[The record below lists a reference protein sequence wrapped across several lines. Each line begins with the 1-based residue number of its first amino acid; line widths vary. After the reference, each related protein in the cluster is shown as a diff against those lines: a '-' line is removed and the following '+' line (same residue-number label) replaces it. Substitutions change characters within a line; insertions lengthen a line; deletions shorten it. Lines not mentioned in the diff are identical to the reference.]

1 MSRITNEILLRQMA
15 FCTQNFFLS
24 HSRDKTK
31 NIFLYFLTE
40 LKIYISLISPTII
53 IVIMIDLKII
63 IIIFIII
70 IIIIFIMIIIMI
82 IIMNI
87 IIIIIMIIILGAKE
101 WE

>member
-15 FCTQNFFLS
+15 FCTHNFFLS
-24 HSRDKTK
+24 HARDKTK

-63 IIIFIII
+63 IIIMIII
-70 IIIIFIMIIIMI
+70 IIIIMIIIIMI
-82 IIMNI
+82 III
-87 IIIIIMIIILGAKE
+87 IIIIIMIIILGAKGSE
-101 WE
+101 